1 MTKISYFLLL
11 AGFLF
16 GCQLLA
22 LLIIFFFFQS
32 WMNATAVRFSFSG
45 LYRKFDNMATKWVG
59 KPCYLHLERLPTRI
73 LKIHYLGKTV
83 SSLLRPLFLA
93 ARQNGHTFS
102 CKKSAR

>member
-59 KPCYLHLERLPTRI
+59 KPCYLYLERLPTRI

-93 ARQNGHTFS
+93 ARQNSHTFS
-102 CKKSAR
+102 YKKSAR